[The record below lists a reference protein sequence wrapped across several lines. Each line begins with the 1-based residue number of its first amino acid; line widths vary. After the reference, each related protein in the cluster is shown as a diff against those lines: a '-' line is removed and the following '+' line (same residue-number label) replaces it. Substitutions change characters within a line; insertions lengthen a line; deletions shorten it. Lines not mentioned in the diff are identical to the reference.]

1 MGPHIECPAPDK
13 AHSQEGEAKVNVLK
27 KLQNPFAL
35 VVQGF
40 IVGGVLFWTTQGQ
53 ATQTAVSAPAP
64 IAMSVSA
71 D

>member
-1 MGPHIECPAPDK
+1 MK
-13 AHSQEGEAKVNVLK
+13 RTKQESEAQVKVLR

-53 ATQTAVSAPAP
+53 AAEPAAAPAP
-64 IAMSVSA
+64 IASSISA
-71 D
+71 N

>member
-1 MGPHIECPAPDK
+1 MKRINME
-13 AHSQEGEAKVNVLK
+13 SETQVNVLK

-53 ATQTAVSAPAP
+53 ATQSPAAAPAP
-64 IAMSVSA
+64 IATSVSA